1 MVELGQFAL
10 FLGLF
15 LSGYAVV
22 VDPLGAFRK
31 DSGLIKSGRNATIGC
46 LLCLSTAMGVLWYLL
61 MTSDFSV
68 SYVVKHTSKALPMAY
83 KFSALWAGPSGS
95 LLLWLW
101 LQVGFVIIVF
111 CHGKKE
117 NEGFMASARTLANLV
132 SVFFLILIIKDQN
145 PFLLSQVV
153 RSDGAGL
160 NPLLQHPAMVL
171 HPPTLFIGYAAYVI
185 PFAWAIA
192 SLKYKGTADE
202 MPMLKEARTW
212 SLWAWLFLT
221 IGIVLGAWW
230 AYEELGWGGYWAW
243 DAVENS
249 SLMPWLIATALLHCF
264 RTYKDRSPI
273 ATWTV
278 ILSLVT
284 FSFCVFSTYL
294 TKSGLIASV
303 HAFPDPG
310 LSILFLVLLIHI
322 WIISAVLMIM
332 KFLRTKNDPHPSLK
346 NTLQFIFINNWLLVI
361 LTFVILIGTLFPF
374 LSGLFT
380 EQKISLKPEY
390 FDKITT
396 PFGLALLLLI
406 TVCPHLIRAK
416 IKKNW
421 RIVGVIVIAVA
432 AVVAWIITKAYAI
445 PCFIICGFGLVNLT
459 VDVIGYEMSFAKRT
473 ATSPN
478 ATRNLQWYGARIVHV
493 GVVLTFMGL
502 AGAGGYSVEKFAVLV
517 PGDSAEIG
525 DFKLQYKEM
534 IAEHGPNFTA
544 VAAEIEV
551 YRDDKM
557 LTTLKPSKAF
567 YHSGWEPVSE
577 VSIRRTLGSDLYTA
591 VTELDKSNKMIKLRM
606 LIKPLINWVW
616 IGSILSMLGTMVVL
630 ASLYQKK
637 VLSN

>member
-478 ATRNLQWYGARIVHV
+478 ATRNLQWYGARIVHI

-502 AGAGGYSVEKFAVLV
+502 AGAGGYSVEKFAAIV
-517 PGDSAEIG
+517 PGDSTEIG